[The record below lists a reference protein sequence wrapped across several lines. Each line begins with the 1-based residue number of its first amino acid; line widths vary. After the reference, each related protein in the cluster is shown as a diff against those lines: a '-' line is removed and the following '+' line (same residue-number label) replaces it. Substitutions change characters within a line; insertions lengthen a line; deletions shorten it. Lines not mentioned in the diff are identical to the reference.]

1 VSGGPRVLVAGGS
14 LGGLTAAHVLT
25 DLGCDVEVLERSPVP
40 LTGRGAGI
48 VLHPSTVRWWLEH
61 DVRPLAEMSAAM
73 RRLRYLDAEG
83 AVAHEQE
90 CRYRVSSFDALYR
103 DLSGRFDPARHRRGA
118 ELADFEVDDG
128 GVTVALADGTT
139 ERCDLLV
146 GADGISSRTRR
157 VLLPEVE
164 PRYAGYV
171 AWRGTVVEQDLS
183 AAAGEVLLGAIV
195 YHLFP
200 HGHFLAYPIPNVD
213 GSLEPGRRLTNW
225 LWYRNV
231 AEGEDLDALMTDRG
245 GVRRP
250 VSLAPGA
257 VAPSRLEELRA
268 AAAAELPRPVAE
280 LVAVTAEPFVQVVFD
295 IEAPRMAFGRACL
308 LGDAAFALRPHAAVG
323 SAKAAEDAWRL
334 GEALRGS
341 GLDVA
346 AALERWEPGQ
356 LALGRGALARTRRAG
371 ERAQHTGEWRVGE
384 PLPWGLYEV
393 GDSALD

>member
-1 VSGGPRVLVAGGS
+1 VG
-14 LGGLTAAHVLT
+14 
-25 DLGCDVEVLERSPVP
+25 RSRA
-40 LTGRGAGI
+40 RGA
-48 VLHPSTVRWWLEH
+48 R
-61 DVRPLAEMSAAM
+61 
-73 RRLRYLDAEG
+73 
-83 AVAHEQE
+83 
-90 CRYRVSSFDALYR
+90 
-103 DLSGRFDPARHRRGA
+103 AR
-118 ELADFEVDDG
+118 E
-128 GVTVALADGTT
+128 T
-139 ERCDLLV
+139 
-146 GADGISSRTRR
+146 
-157 VLLPEVE
+157 
-164 PRYAGYV
+164 
-171 AWRGTVVEQDLS
+171 
-183 AAAGEVLLGAIV
+183 LLGAIG
-195 YHLFP
+195 YHIMDRS
-200 HGHFLAYPIPNVD
+200 HFLTYPIPGAD
-213 GSLEPGRRLTNW
+213 GSAEEGRRLTNW

-356 LALGRGALARTRRAG
+356 LALGRGALARARRAG
-371 ERAQHTGEWRVGE
+371 ERAQRSGEWRIGE

>member
-48 VLHPSTVRWWLEH
+48 VLHPSTVRWWREH

-73 RRLRYLDAEG
+73 RRLRYLDAGG
-83 AVAHEQE
+83 AVAHEQD

-103 DLSGRFDPARHRRGA
+103 DLSGRFDPGRHRRGSEVA
-118 ELADFEVDDG
+118 GFEVDDG
-128 GVTVALADGTT
+128 GVTVALADGAT

-146 GADGISSRTRR
+146 CADGISSRARQ

-164 PRYAGYV
+164 PAYAGYV
-171 AWRGTVVEQDLS
+171 AWRGTVAEHDLS
-183 AAAGEVLLGAIV
+183 PSAGEALLGAIV
-195 YHLFP
+195 YHLVP

-213 GSLEPGRRLTNW
+213 GSVEPGSRLTNW

-231 AEGEDLDALMTDRG
+231 AEGEGLDALMTDRG
-245 GVRRP
+245 GVRRR

-257 VAPSRLEELRA
+257 VAPSRVEELRA
-268 AAAAELPRPVAE
+268 AAGADLPPPVAE
-280 LVAVTAEPFVQVVFD
+280 LVGVTAEPFVQVVFD
-295 IEAPRMAFGRACL
+295 IEVSRMAFGRACL
-308 LGDAAFALRPHAAVG
+308 IGDAAFALRPHAAVG

-334 GEALRGS
+334 GEALSAS

-371 ERAQHTGEWRVGE
+371 ERAQHTGEWQVGE
-384 PLPWGLYEV
+384 PLPWGLYEF
-393 GDSALD
+393 GDSALE

>member
-48 VLHPSTVRWWLEH
+48 VLHPSTVRWWLEQG
-61 DVRPLAEMSAAM
+61 VRPLAEMSAAM
-73 RRLRYLDAEG
+73 RRLRYLDADG

-103 DLSGRFDPARHRRGA
+103 DLSGRFDPGRHRRGS
-118 ELADFEVDDG
+118 EVVDFEIDDG
-128 GVTVALADGTT
+128 GVTVALADGAT

-146 GADGISSRTRR
+146 GADGISSRARH

-171 AWRGTVVEQDLS
+171 AWRGTVAEQDLS
-183 AAAGEVLLGAIV
+183 PAAGEALLGAIV
-195 YHLFP
+195 YHLVP

-213 GSLEPGRRLTNW
+213 GSVEPGRRLTNW

-231 AEGEDLDALMTDRG
+231 AEGEDLDALMTDRT

-257 VAPSRLEELRA
+257 VAPSRLDELRS
-268 AAAAELPRPVAE
+268 AAAAELPPPVAE

-295 IEAPRMAFGRACL
+295 IEVPRMAFGRACL
-308 LGDAAFALRPHAAVG
+308 IGDAAFALRPHAAVG

-334 GEALRGS
+334 GDALRAS

-346 AALERWEPGQ
+346 AALQRWEPGQ